1 MTHAVQLHMIGAE
14 IRRADSQSDLR
25 NFVIVVI
32 KDIRDPGCFLDYK
45 RISLT
50 KLKSFN

>member
-1 MTHAVQLHMIGAE
+1 MRSE
-14 IRRADSQSDLR
+14 

-50 KLKSFN
+50 KLKVLISFFGSPKRDPS